1 MPTIQEKHH
10 HQQKFL
16 FSFFLFLIER
26 FNFQIFVSL
35 SFVLYLLLTR
45 PLDYGI
51 NLIFFFFKD
60 SFFLIHFDFFYWF
73 TEIKHCFFLL
83 SFNYRCSNECNSFC
97 YFFISFKTKKIHKR
111 SVYVRY
117 THTLTHK
124 NTQIKSKRSR
134 RFTSYSFFVYSMA
147 IWKKKL
153 TKIFSKMLKNKCYFF
168 SSVFIYENGK
178 YNICLSEECLFVKI
192 YYFQQESHLRDFYL

>member
-51 NLIFFFFKD
+51 NLIFF
-60 SFFLIHFDFFYWF
+60 
-73 TEIKHCFFLL
+73 TM
-83 SFNYRCSNECNSFC
+83 FN
-97 YFFISFKTKKIHKR
+97 
-111 SVYVRY
+111 
-117 THTLTHK
+117 K
-124 NTQIKSKRSR
+124 N
-134 RFTSYSFFVYSMA
+134 
-147 IWKKKL
+147 
-153 TKIFSKMLKNKCYFF
+153 
-168 SSVFIYENGK
+168 
-178 YNICLSEECLFVKI
+178 
-192 YYFQQESHLRDFYL
+192 YFQLSRINN